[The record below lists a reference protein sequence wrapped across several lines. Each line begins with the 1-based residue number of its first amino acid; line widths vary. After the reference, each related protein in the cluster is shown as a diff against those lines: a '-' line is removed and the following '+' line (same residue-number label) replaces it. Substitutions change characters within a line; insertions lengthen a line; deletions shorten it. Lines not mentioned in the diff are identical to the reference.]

1 MLSIKYSFMVLF
13 FDPLYMVLGI
23 IGYMLMFFIA
33 SFIAPKLASRFA
45 GRFSLYTSMI
55 ILASL
60 ILVVSGSLIYFAL
73 FYFEIYLDFVALVVF
88 VLISNIFIYLI
99 SPFIINISYGA
110 KHDLKLQEVVDNV
123 AKKLKVK
130 KKFKAM
136 RVETPPNAFA
146 YGNFLTGRFVAV
158 STSLANMVDKEE
170 LEAIIG
176 HEIGHHKHR
185 DTAIMLIFGILPSII
200 YYLGYSMIRSAF
212 WRRDEDRRGN
222 SLFLVGFLLVL
233 ASFVVQI
240 LVLAFS
246 RLREYYA
253 DYEGAKAT
261 RKKAMQSALV
271 KIHKFYYENPRAFG
285 AIRSDKFRTLFI
297 YSLVNA
303 LASPYVSTEEIE
315 RIKKLNVSVV
325 QEFLSTHPPIPKRL
339 VSLDAIKE

>member
-1 MLSIKYSFMVLF
+1 MLLF
-13 FDPLYMVLGI
+13 FDPLYMLLGI
-23 IGYMLMFFIA
+23 IGYVLMFFIA
-33 SFIAPKLASRFA
+33 GSIAPRLASKLA

-60 ILVVSGSLIYFAL
+60 IIVVSCSLIYL
-73 FYFEIYLDFVALVVF
+73 TLSYFDIYLDFVALVFF
-88 VLISNIFIYLI
+88 VLITNIFIYLI
-99 SPFIINISYGA
+99 SPYMINISYGA
-110 KHDLKLQEVVDNV
+110 KHDSKLQEVVDSV

-130 KKFKAM
+130 KKFIAM

-212 WRRDEDRRGN
+212 WRRDNERKGN
-222 SLFLVGFLLVL
+222 SLFLFGFFLVL
-233 ASFVVQI
+233 SSFVIQI

-261 RKKAMQSALV
+261 KKRTMQSALV
-271 KIHKFYYENPRAFG
+271 KIHKFYYENPRVLG
-285 AIRSDKFRTLFI
+285 AIRGDRFRTLFI
-297 YSLVNA
+297 YSLVA
-303 LASPYVSTEEIE
+303 TLASPYVSAEEIE
-315 RIKKLNVSVV
+315 RIKKNNVSAI

-339 VSLDAIKE
+339 RSLENISL